1 MDLDAQIEQ
10 TRKRNALEKE
20 ERERPLPP
28 GVTVVKLNKQVTGLR
43 ADPAGLATLTAPDGS
58 WQQLPRPTNVTRG
71 KVMRSRVRIKLADGS
86 KLTVR
91 PYLPKEKGLIDVGKR
106 DSLIGSGSR
115 SSPDDWI
122 GAIFVLVVLVIVILP
137 ALYLSI
143 REVAG
148 LSPRCQV
155 AASLKDQISATITP
169 TKS

>member
-10 TRKRNALEKE
+10 TRQKNAREKA

-43 ADPAGLATLTAPDGS
+43 VDLAGLATLATPEGS
-58 WQQLPRPTNVTRG
+58 WQQLARPVSVKRG
-71 KVMRSRVRIKLADGS
+71 MVMHSRVHLKLADGS

-91 PYLPKEKGLIDVGKR
+91 PYLPKQKGLIDVGKR
-106 DSLIGSGSR
+106 DALRGSGSS

-122 GAIFVLVVLVIVILP
+122 GAIFVLIVFVIVILP
-137 ALYLSI
+137 VLYLFI

-148 LSPRCQV
+148 LSPRCKL
-155 AASLKDQISATITP
+155 AASLKDQIASTIAP
-169 TKS
+169 AKS